1 MTAPT
6 NTFETY
12 GAKGIREDL
21 SNVIYNISPVETPL
35 FSNAGRETAT
45 NTYFEW
51 QVDTLAPA
59 SLSNAQLEGDD
70 ASIDT
75 VQATSRVGNYT
86 QISRKTVS
94 VAGTLEAVD
103 KAGRRS
109 ELAYQLAKKS
119 KELKRDM
126 EAMACQNNVASAGS
140 ASAARTTAGFETWM
154 NSLGNDD
161 GTNTANSNRGTGGAD
176 PVYSGGGAPSA
187 APTDGTQRLFTEAML
202 KDVVQ
207 QIYQNS
213 VTAPPILMVGPH
225 NKQVVSTF
233 AGVATTRYQLTKPET
248 TAIIGAADIY
258 VSDFGELTVVP
269 NRFQRERSAL
279 FFNPEYVSIAYLRN
293 FQQFELAKTGD
304 SEKRELLVEW
314 GLKVHNPAAH
324 GIVADLL
331 TS

>member
-1 MTAPT
+1 MSVPS

-51 QVDTLAPA
+51 QVDTLSAPV
-59 SLSNAQLEGDD
+59 SNAYLEGDD
-70 ASIDT
+70 AAIDA
-75 VQATSRVGNYT
+75 VQATSRAGNYT

-94 VAGTLEAVD
+94 IAGTLEAVD

-126 EAMACQNNVASAGS
+126 EYIAAGNQVAAAGN
-140 ASAARTTAGFETWM
+140 AGTARTTAGFETWM
-154 NSLGNDD
+154 NSLGNSD
-161 GTNTANSNRGTGGAD
+161 GSNTANSNRGTGGAD
-176 PVYSGGGAPSA
+176 PVYSGGGAPGA
-187 APTDGTQRLFTEAML
+187 APTDGTQRAFTEAML

-207 QIYQNS
+207 QVYKNS
-213 VTAPPILMVGPH
+213 VSAPPILMVGPF
-225 NKQVVSTF
+225 NKQVVSSF
-233 AGVATTRYQLTKPET
+233 PGIATTRYQLTKPET

-258 VSDFGELTVVP
+258 VSDFGEITVVP

-279 FFNPEYVSIAYLRN
+279 LVNPEYVSIAYLRN
-293 FQQFELAKTGD
+293 FTQYELAKTGD

-314 GLKVHNPAAH
+314 GVKVHNPAAH
-324 GIVADLL
+324 GIVADL
-331 TS
+331 TTA

>member
-1 MTAPT
+1 MSAPA

-12 GAKGIREDL
+12 SAKGIREDL
-21 SNVIYNISPVETPL
+21 GNVIYNISPVETPL
-35 FSNAGRETAT
+35 MSNAGRETAT

-51 QVDTLAPA
+51 QVDTLATPNT
-59 SLSNAQLEGDD
+59 SNASLEGDD
-70 ASIDT
+70 ATIDT
-75 VQATSRVGNYT
+75 VNPTVRVGNYT

-126 EAMACQNNVASAGS
+126 EAMASGNGVASAGS
-140 ASAARTTAGFETWM
+140 SSAARTTAGFEAWM
-154 NSLGNDD
+154 NNLGNSD
-161 GTNTANSNRGTGGAD
+161 GTGTANSNRGVGGAD
-176 PVYSGGGAPSA
+176 PVYTAGAPTA
-187 APTDGTQRLFTEAML
+187 GATDGTQRAFTEAML

-207 QIYQNS
+207 QVYANS
-213 VTAPPILMVGPH
+213 VSQPPILMVGPH

-233 AGVATTRYQLTKPET
+233 PGIALNRYQISKPAP
-248 TAIIGAADIY
+248 TAIVGAADIY
-258 VSDFGELTVVP
+258 VSDFGEITVVP

-279 FFNPEYVSIAYLRN
+279 FVNPEYVSLAFLRN
-293 FQQFELAKTGD
+293 FQQIELAKTGD
-304 SEKRELLVEW
+304 SEKRELIVEW
-314 GLKVHNPAAH
+314 GLKVQNPAAH

>member
-1 MTAPT
+1 MSAPT

-12 GAKGIREDL
+12 NAKGIREDL
-21 SNVIYNISPVETPL
+21 GNVIYNISPVETPMM
-35 FSNAGRETAT
+35 SNAGRETAT

-51 QVDTLAPA
+51 QVDTLASP
-59 SLSNAQLEGDD
+59 SLSNAYVEGDD
-70 ASIDT
+70 ASIDAAQPT
-75 VQATSRVGNYT
+75 VRVGNYT

-126 EAMACQNNVASAGS
+126 EAIMCQNGVAAAGS
-140 ASAARTTAGFETWM
+140 TSVARTTAGFETWM
-154 NSLGNDD
+154 NNLGNSD

-176 PVYSGGGAPSA
+176 PVYSGGAPNA
-187 APTDGTQRLFTEAML
+187 APTDGTQRVFTEALL

-207 QIYQNS
+207 QVYKNS
-213 VTAPPILMVGPH
+213 VSQPPVLMVGSF
-225 NKQVVSTF
+225 NKQVVSSF
-233 AGVATTRYQLTKPET
+233 PGIAVNRYQITKPEPG
-248 TAIIGAADIY
+248 AVIGAADIY
-258 VSDFGELTVVP
+258 VSDFGEITVVP

-279 FFNPEYVSIAYLRN
+279 LVNPEYVSVAYLRN
-293 FQQFELAKTGD
+293 FQQYELAKTGD
-304 SEKRELLVEW
+304 SEKRELVVEW
-314 GLKVHNPAAH
+314 GLKVQNPAAH
-324 GIVADLL
+324 GIVADLT